1 MLLMDGA
8 CAAARMLG
16 PRNQAASTGTAA
28 RTLLDAHLPHTSSSS
43 RGQRARSPSLARHVP
58 GEAAEAHFLCT
69 SGRTSTAPIRA
80 AGTRAAISIASSS
93 PRPQK
98 ATSRR
103 APRGGQQAGRSASRR
118 SRPGVVRADA
128 LFKTPDIVLLVDGDD
143 IAVGSWTQIRKS
155 PAGST
160 RRAAPA
166 ARAAEH
172 ATVGGALRALSAA
185 ASRRARRLSSP

>member
-43 RGQRARSPSLARHVP
+43 RGQRDRSPSLARHVP

-93 PRPQK
+93 PRP
-98 ATSRR
+98 
-103 APRGGQQAGRSASRR
+103 
-118 SRPGVVRADA
+118 
-128 LFKTPDIVLLVDGDD
+128 
-143 IAVGSWTQIRKS
+143 RKQ
-155 PAGST
+155 PAGERRGEGNKRAGLRLAVLDPELSVPMRSLRPRTSCYWST
-160 RRAAPA
+160 VM
-166 ARAAEH
+166 
-172 ATVGGALRALSAA
+172 T
-185 ASRRARRLSSP
+185 